1 MTYIINLLEAFIVS
15 YGLVELCK
23 IDKKIIFFILNT
35 LVTFVIVNIFDSID
49 KNFVPL
55 SAVCI
60 ILWYTEVELFLSDK
74 KHIYNLFIV
83 IFVELFCGLSP
94 VIPITFIYKYNV
106 LIAGVTAKFIQ
117 FLMTYGFIRFWNKY
131 SYLEKKY
138 WVTIIMILIFGEL
151 IIIFQDEKIISNVYS
166 TANIL
171 TNVFI
176 IIIMGI
182 SLYFFQ
188 LIEESNLE
196 KERITKLYEKQ
207 KYQDLT
213 YTFMKSAK
221 DELDRFKHRMIYKI
235 RNVKSEIEKHNYD
248 EAIELI
254 DNYRDEIHRI
264 NRTVYT
270 GNGVFDT
277 SMMLKLKELEYDV
290 APCFTISSREF
301 YNNVQFMNLVLE
313 LLDAIHVK
321 SLSLIIKEEKNI
333 CIVQCVGKDLSLCF
347 DEIKH
352 IFDKKIDFAYKYQM
366 QENDSIDLFTLKI
379 RMEDE

>member
-1 MTYIINLLEAFIVS
+1 MSYIINLLEAFIVS
-15 YGLVELCK
+15 YGLVELCN
-23 IDKKIIFFILNT
+23 IDKKKLFFVLNT
-35 LVTFVIVNIFDSID
+35 VITFLMINYFDCINQNFTVSMLIFGLLWY
-49 KNFVPL
+49 VL
-55 SAVCI
+55 VCI
-60 ILWYTEVELFLSDK
+60 FAQENY
-74 KHIYNLFIV
+74 IYNLFIA
-83 IFVELFCGLSP
+83 IFINLLCDLSA
-94 VIPITFIYKYNV
+94 VIPVLFIYKYSV
-106 LIAGVTAKFIQ
+106 VFAGLTAKLIQ
-117 FLMTYGFIRFWNKY
+117 FIMTYLFVKFRRKY
-131 SYLEKKY
+131 YYFEDKY
-138 WVTIIMILIFGEL
+138 WFTIITVMVLGEL
-151 IIIFQDEKIISNVYS
+151 IIIFQDEQIISNVY
-166 TANIL
+166 TTTNLLINI
-171 TNVFI
+171 FI
-176 IIIMGI
+176 VIIMGI

-221 DELDRFKHRMIYKI
+221 DELDRFEHRMIYKI
-235 RNVKSEIEKHNYD
+235 RNVKLEIEKHDYD
-248 EAIELI
+248 EAIKLI
-254 DNYRDEIHRI
+254 ENYRDEIHRI

-290 APCFTISSREF
+290 TPCFTISSRKF
-301 YNNVQFMNLVLE
+301 YNNVQFMNLILE

>member
-1 MTYIINLLEAFIVS
+1 MSCIINLLEALIVS
-15 YGLVELCK
+15 YGLVELCN
-23 IDKKIIFFILNT
+23 IDKKKLFFVLNT
-35 LVTFVIVNIFDSID
+35 VITFLMINYFDCINQNFTVSMLIFGLLWY
-49 KNFVPL
+49 VL
-55 SAVCI
+55 VCI
-60 ILWYTEVELFLSDK
+60 FAQENY
-74 KHIYNLFIV
+74 IYNLFIA
-83 IFVELFCGLSP
+83 IFINLLCDLSA
-94 VIPITFIYKYNV
+94 VIPVLFIYKYSV
-106 LIAGVTAKFIQ
+106 VFAGLTAKLIQ
-117 FLMTYGFIRFWNKY
+117 FIMTYLFVKFRRKY
-131 SYLEKKY
+131 YYFEDKY
-138 WVTIIMILIFGEL
+138 WFTIITVMVLGEL
-151 IIIFQDEKIISNVYS
+151 IIIFQDEQIISNVY
-166 TANIL
+166 TT
-171 TNVFI
+171 TNVLINIFI
-176 IIIMGI
+176 VIIMGI

-221 DELDRFKHRMIYKI
+221 DELDRFEHRMIYKI
-235 RNVKSEIEKHNYD
+235 RNVKLEIEKHDYD
-248 EAIELI
+248 EAIKLI
-254 DNYRDEIHRI
+254 ENYRDEIHRI

-290 APCFTISSREF
+290 TPCFAISSRKF
-301 YNNVQFMNLVLE
+301 YNNVQFMNLILE

>member
-1 MTYIINLLEAFIVS
+1 
-15 YGLVELCK
+15 
-23 IDKKIIFFILNT
+23 
-35 LVTFVIVNIFDSID
+35 
-49 KNFVPL
+49 
-55 SAVCI
+55 
-60 ILWYTEVELFLSDK
+60 
-74 KHIYNLFIV
+74 
-83 IFVELFCGLSP
+83 
-94 VIPITFIYKYNV
+94 
-106 LIAGVTAKFIQ
+106 
-117 FLMTYGFIRFWNKY
+117 
-131 SYLEKKY
+131 
-138 WVTIIMILIFGEL
+138 
-151 IIIFQDEKIISNVYS
+151 
-166 TANIL
+166 
-171 TNVFI
+171 
-176 IIIMGI
+176 MGI
-182 SLYFFQ
+182 SLYFFR

-221 DELDRFKHRMIYKI
+221 DELDRFEHRMIYKI
-235 RNVKSEIEKHNYD
+235 RNVKLEIEKHDYD
-248 EAIELI
+248 EAIKLI
-254 DNYRDEIHRI
+254 ENYRDEIHRI

-290 APCFTISSREF
+290 TPCFTISSREF

-347 DEIKH
+347 DEMKH
-352 IFDKKIDFAYKYQM
+352 IFDKKIDFVYKYQM

>member
-1 MTYIINLLEAFIVS
+1 MSYIINLLEALIVS
-15 YGLVELCK
+15 YGLVELCN
-23 IDKKIIFFILNT
+23 IDKKKLFFILNM
-35 LVTFVIVNIFDSID
+35 LVTFSIVNFFDCID
-49 KNFVPL
+49 RNFIPL
-55 SAVCI
+55 SLVCI
-60 ILWYTEVELFLSDK
+60 CVWYLEIMIFSRKQLVYNIFAVVYIDLFCSICAILPIIF
-74 KHIYNLFIV
+74 IYNYSVVLA
-83 IFVELFCGLSP
+83 GL
-94 VIPITFIYKYNV
+94 T
-106 LIAGVTAKFIQ
+106 
-117 FLMTYGFIRFWNKY
+117 
-131 SYLEKKY
+131 
-138 WVTIIMILIFGEL
+138 
-151 IIIFQDEKIISNVYS
+151 EKIIQFVMTYLFVKYKKKYAYFRNKYWITIFLILILGEFIILLQDQQIIMREYS
-166 TANIL
+166 ISGFL
-171 TNVFI
+171 TDIFT

-182 SLYFFQ
+182 SLYFFH

-221 DELDRFKHRMIYKI
+221 DELDRFEHRMIYKI
-235 RNVKSEIEKHNYD
+235 RNVKLEIEKHDYD
-248 EAIELI
+248 EAIKLI
-254 DNYRDEIHRI
+254 ENYRDEIHRI

-290 APCFTISSREF
+290 TPCFTISSREF

-347 DEIKH
+347 DEMKH
-352 IFDKKIDFAYKYQM
+352 IFDKKIDFVYKYQM

>member
-1 MTYIINLLEAFIVS
+1 MSYVINLLEALIVS

-23 IDKKIIFFILNT
+23 IDKKKIFFILNT
-35 LVTFVIVNIFDSID
+35 LVTFMIVNFFDYID
-49 KNFVPL
+49 QNFISL
-55 SAVCI
+55 
-60 ILWYTEVELFLSDK
+60 
-74 KHIYNLFIV
+74 IV
-83 IFVELFCGLSP
+83 FVELIWFMLVSLFSRKILFQNLYVVTMINLICSLSAS
-94 VIPITFIYKYNV
+94 IPIMFIYQYST
-106 LIAGVTAKFIQ
+106 ICAGFVAKFIH
-117 FLMTYGFIRFWNKY
+117 FVATVGFIKFR
-131 SYLEKKY
+131 KKY
-138 WVTIIMILIFGEL
+138 EHFENSYWILIL
-151 IIIFQDEKIISNVYS
+151 IITFLGNCITSFQDEQIISDVYTTTNV
-166 TANIL
+166 L
-171 TNVFI
+171 TNIFI
-176 IIIMGI
+176 VIIMGI
-182 SLYFFQ
+182 SLYFFH

-221 DELDRFKHRMIYKI
+221 DELDRLEHRMIYKM
-235 RNVKSEIEKHNYD
+235 RNVKVEIEKHDYD
-248 EAIELI
+248 EAIKLI
-254 DNYRDEIHRI
+254 ENYRDEIHRT

-290 APCFTISSREF
+290 TPCFTISNREF

-333 CIVQCVGKDLSLCF
+333 CIVQCVGKDLRLCF
-347 DEIKH
+347 DGMKH
-352 IFDKKIDFAYKYQM
+352 VFDKKIDFAYKYQM
-366 QENDSIDLFTLKI
+366 QENNSIDLFTLKI

>member
-1 MTYIINLLEAFIVS
+1 MSYIINLLEALIVS
-15 YGLVELCK
+15 YGLVELCN
-23 IDKKIIFFILNT
+23 IDKKKLFFVLNT
-35 LVTFVIVNIFDSID
+35 VITFLMINYFDCINQNFTVSMLIFGLLWY
-49 KNFVPL
+49 VL
-55 SAVCI
+55 VCI
-60 ILWYTEVELFLSDK
+60 FAQENY
-74 KHIYNLFIV
+74 IYNLFIA
-83 IFVELFCGLSP
+83 IFINLLCDLSA
-94 VIPITFIYKYNV
+94 VIPVLFIYKYSV
-106 LIAGVTAKFIQ
+106 VFVGLTAKLIQ
-117 FLMTYGFIRFWNKY
+117 FIMTYLFVKFRRKY
-131 SYLEKKY
+131 YYFEDKY
-138 WVTIIMILIFGEL
+138 WFTIITVMVLGEL
-151 IIIFQDEKIISNVYS
+151 IIIFQDEQIISNVY
-166 TANIL
+166 TT
-171 TNVFI
+171 TNVLINIFI
-176 IIIMGI
+176 VIIMGI

-221 DELDRFKHRMIYKI
+221 DELDRFEHRMIYKI
-235 RNVKSEIEKHNYD
+235 RNVKLEIEKHDYD
-248 EAIELI
+248 EAIKLI
-254 DNYRDEIHRI
+254 ENYRDEIHRI

-290 APCFTISSREF
+290 TPCFTISSREF
-301 YNNVQFMNLVLE
+301 YNNVQFMNLILE
-313 LLDAIHVK
+313 LLDAIHVR

>member
-1 MTYIINLLEAFIVS
+1 MSCIINLLEALIVS
-15 YGLVELCK
+15 YGLVELCN
-23 IDKKIIFFILNT
+23 IDKKKLFFVLNT
-35 LVTFVIVNIFDSID
+35 VITFLMINYFDCINQNFTVSMLIFGLLWY
-49 KNFVPL
+49 VL
-55 SAVCI
+55 VCI
-60 ILWYTEVELFLSDK
+60 FAQENY
-74 KHIYNLFIV
+74 IYNLFIA
-83 IFVELFCGLSP
+83 IFINLLCDLSA
-94 VIPITFIYKYNV
+94 VIPVLFIYKYSV
-106 LIAGVTAKFIQ
+106 VFAGLTAKLIQ
-117 FLMTYGFIRFWNKY
+117 FIMTYLFVKFRRKY
-131 SYLEKKY
+131 YYFEDKY
-138 WVTIIMILIFGEL
+138 WFTIITVMVLGEL
-151 IIIFQDEKIISNVYS
+151 IIIFQDEQIISNVY
-166 TANIL
+166 TT
-171 TNVFI
+171 TNVLINIFI
-176 IIIMGI
+176 VIIMGI

-221 DELDRFKHRMIYKI
+221 DELDRFEHRMIYKI
-235 RNVKSEIEKHNYD
+235 RNVKLEIEKHDYD
-248 EAIELI
+248 EAIKLI
-254 DNYRDEIHRI
+254 ENYRDEIHRI

-290 APCFTISSREF
+290 TPCFTISSRKF
-301 YNNVQFMNLVLE
+301 YNNVQFMNLILE

-366 QENDSIDLFTLKI
+366 QVNDSIDLFTLKI

>member
-1 MTYIINLLEAFIVS
+1 MSYIINLLEALIVS
-15 YGLVELCK
+15 YGLVELCNVEK
-23 IDKKIIFFILNT
+23 KKIFFVLNT
-35 LVTFVIVNIFDSID
+35 VITFFMANFFDYIDQNFMPSSLLCLIVWYLMTCIF
-49 KNFVPL
+49 VR
-55 SAVCI
+55 
-60 ILWYTEVELFLSDK
+60 K
-74 KHIYNLFIV
+74 KYIYNLF
-83 IFVELFCGLSP
+83 FVTLVNLFCTLCS
-94 VIPITFIYKYNV
+94 VTPILFIYDINRYISG
-106 LIAGVTAKFIQ
+106 LTAKLIQ
-117 FLMTYGFIRFWNKY
+117 FGMTFFFIKFKNRYNYF
-131 SYLEKKY
+131 EDKY
-138 WVTIIMILIFGEL
+138 WFTIIIILMLGES
-151 IIIFQDEKIISNVYS
+151 IISFQLENIVDNVY
-166 TANIL
+166 TINHIL
-171 TNVFI
+171 TCLFI
-176 IIIMGI
+176 TIIMGI

-221 DELDRFKHRMIYKI
+221 DELDRFEHRMIYKI
-235 RNVKSEIEKHNYD
+235 RNVKLEIEKHDYD
-248 EAIELI
+248 EAIKLI
-254 DNYRDEIHRI
+254 ENYRDEIHRI

-290 APCFTISSREF
+290 TPCFTISSREF

-352 IFDKKIDFAYKYQM
+352 IFDKKIDFVYKYQM
-366 QENDSIDLFTLKI
+366 QENNSIDLFTLKI

>member
-1 MTYIINLLEAFIVS
+1 MSCIINLLEALIVS
-15 YGLVELCK
+15 YGLVELCN
-23 IDKKIIFFILNT
+23 INKKNAFFVLNT
-35 LVTFVIVNIFDSID
+35 VITFAVVQIFDCIDQNFMLLSI
-49 KNFVPL
+49 V
-55 SAVCI
+55 SI
-60 ILWYTEVELFLSDK
+60 ILWYIEVMMFTK
-74 KHIYNLFIV
+74 KKIIYNFLFVVFI
-83 IFVELFCGLSP
+83 ELLCSLCAFL
-94 VIPITFIYKYNV
+94 PILTLYKYSRILAGFFAK
-106 LIAGVTAKFIQ
+106 LIQFFITYEFIQ
-117 FLMTYGFIRFWNKY
+117 FKRKY
-131 SYLEKKY
+131 DYFEDKY
-138 WVTIIMILIFGEL
+138 WFTIITVLLLGEIVL
-151 IIIFQDEKIISNVYS
+151 GFQVEKIVDHTYRSD
-166 TANIL
+166 NIL
-171 TNVFI
+171 SFIFVFI
-176 IIIMGI
+176 IMCI

-221 DELDRFKHRMIYKI
+221 DELDRFEHRMIYKI
-235 RNVKSEIEKHNYD
+235 RNVKLEIEKHDYD
-248 EAIELI
+248 EAIKLI
-254 DNYRDEIHRI
+254 ENYRDEIHRI

-290 APCFTISSREF
+290 TPCFTISSREF

-352 IFDKKIDFAYKYQM
+352 IFDKKIDFVYKYQM
-366 QENDSIDLFTLKI
+366 QENNNIDLFTLKI

>member
-1 MTYIINLLEAFIVS
+1 MSYIINLLEAFIVS
-15 YGLVELCK
+15 YGLVELCN
-23 IDKKIIFFILNT
+23 IDKKKIFFVLNT
-35 LVTFVIVNIFDSID
+35 VITFLMINYFDCINQNFTVSMLIFG
-49 KNFVPL
+49 L
-55 SAVCI
+55 
-60 ILWYTEVELFLSDK
+60 LWYVLVCVFAQENY
-74 KHIYNLFIV
+74 IYNLFIA
-83 IFVELFCGLSP
+83 IFINLLCNLSA
-94 VIPITFIYKYNV
+94 VIPVLFIYKYSV
-106 LIAGVTAKFIQ
+106 VFAGLTAKLIQ
-117 FLMTYGFIRFWNKY
+117 FIMTYLFVKFRRKY
-131 SYLEKKY
+131 YYFEDKY
-138 WVTIIMILIFGEL
+138 WFTIITVMVLGEL
-151 IIIFQDEKIISNVYS
+151 IIIFQDEQIISNVY
-166 TANIL
+166 TT
-171 TNVFI
+171 TNVLINIFI
-176 IIIMGI
+176 VIIMGI

-221 DELDRFKHRMIYKI
+221 DELDRFEHRMIYKI
-235 RNVKSEIEKHNYD
+235 RNVKLEIEKHDYD
-248 EAIELI
+248 EAIKLI
-254 DNYRDEIHRI
+254 ENYRDEIHRI

-290 APCFTISSREF
+290 TPCFTISSREF

-347 DEIKH
+347 DEMKH
-352 IFDKKIDFAYKYQM
+352 IFDKKIDFVYKYQM

>member
-1 MTYIINLLEAFIVS
+1 MSYIINLLEALIVS
-15 YGLVELCK
+15 YGLVELCN
-23 IDKKIIFFILNT
+23 IDKKKLFFVLNT
-35 LVTFVIVNIFDSID
+35 VITFLMINYFDCINQNFTVSMLIFGLLWY
-49 KNFVPL
+49 VL
-55 SAVCI
+55 VCI
-60 ILWYTEVELFLSDK
+60 FAQENY
-74 KHIYNLFIV
+74 IYNLFIA
-83 IFVELFCGLSP
+83 IFINLLCDLSA
-94 VIPITFIYKYNV
+94 VIPVLFIYKYSV
-106 LIAGVTAKFIQ
+106 VFAGLTAKLIQ
-117 FLMTYGFIRFWNKY
+117 FIMTYLFVKFRRKY
-131 SYLEKKY
+131 YYFEDKY
-138 WVTIIMILIFGEL
+138 WFTIITVMVLGEL
-151 IIIFQDEKIISNVYS
+151 IIIFQDEQIISNVY
-166 TANIL
+166 TT
-171 TNVFI
+171 TNVLINIFI
-176 IIIMGI
+176 VIIMGI

-221 DELDRFKHRMIYKI
+221 DELDRFEHRMIYKI
-235 RNVKSEIEKHNYD
+235 RNVKLEIEKHNYD
-248 EAIELI
+248 EAIKLI
-254 DNYRDEIHRI
+254 ENYRDEIHRI

-290 APCFTISSREF
+290 TPCFTISSREF
-301 YNNVQFMNLVLE
+301 YNNVQFMNLILE

>member
-1 MTYIINLLEAFIVS
+1 MSYIINLLEAFIVS
-15 YGLVELCK
+15 YGLVELCN
-23 IDKKIIFFILNT
+23 IDKKKLFFVLNT
-35 LVTFVIVNIFDSID
+35 VITFLMINYFDCINQNFTVSMLIFGLLWY
-49 KNFVPL
+49 VL
-55 SAVCI
+55 VCI
-60 ILWYTEVELFLSDK
+60 FAQENY
-74 KHIYNLFIV
+74 IYNLFIA
-83 IFVELFCGLSP
+83 IFINLLCDLSA
-94 VIPITFIYKYNV
+94 VIPVLFIYKYSV
-106 LIAGVTAKFIQ
+106 VFAGLTAKLIQ
-117 FLMTYGFIRFWNKY
+117 FIMTYLFVKFRRKY
-131 SYLEKKY
+131 YYFEDKY
-138 WVTIIMILIFGEL
+138 WFTIITVMVLGEL
-151 IIIFQDEKIISNVYS
+151 IIIFQDEQIISNVY
-166 TANIL
+166 TT
-171 TNVFI
+171 TNVLINIFI
-176 IIIMGI
+176 VIIMGI

-221 DELDRFKHRMIYKI
+221 DELDRFEHRMIYKI
-235 RNVKSEIEKHNYD
+235 RNVKLEIEKHNYD

-290 APCFTISSREF
+290 TPCFTISSCEF

>member
-1 MTYIINLLEAFIVS
+1 MSYIINFLEAFIVS
-15 YGLVELCK
+15 YGLVELCN
-23 IDKKIIFFILNT
+23 IDKKKIFFVLNT
-35 LVTFVIVNIFDSID
+35 VITFLMINYFDCINQNFTVSMLIFG
-49 KNFVPL
+49 L
-55 SAVCI
+55 
-60 ILWYTEVELFLSDK
+60 LWYVLVCVFAQENY
-74 KHIYNLFIV
+74 IYNLFIA
-83 IFVELFCGLSP
+83 IFINLLCDLSA
-94 VIPITFIYKYNV
+94 VIPVLFIYKYSV
-106 LIAGVTAKFIQ
+106 VFAGLTAKLIQ
-117 FLMTYGFIRFWNKY
+117 FIMTYLFVKFRRKY
-131 SYLEKKY
+131 YYFEDKY
-138 WVTIIMILIFGEL
+138 WFTIITVMVLGEL
-151 IIIFQDEKIISNVYS
+151 IIIFQDEQIISNVY
-166 TANIL
+166 TT
-171 TNVFI
+171 TNVLINIFI
-176 IIIMGI
+176 VIIMGI

-221 DELDRFKHRMIYKI
+221 DELDRFEHRMIYKI
-235 RNVKSEIEKHNYD
+235 RNVKLEIEKHDYD
-248 EAIELI
+248 EAIKLI
-254 DNYRDEIHRI
+254 ENYRDEIHRI

-290 APCFTISSREF
+290 TPCFTISSREF

-347 DEIKH
+347 DEMKH
-352 IFDKKIDFAYKYQM
+352 IFDKKIDFVYKYQM

>member
-1 MTYIINLLEAFIVS
+1 MSYIINLLEAFIVS
-15 YGLVELCK
+15 YGLVELCN
-23 IDKKIIFFILNT
+23 IDKKKLFFVLNT
-35 LVTFVIVNIFDSID
+35 VITFLMINYFDCINQNFTVSMLIFGLLWY
-49 KNFVPL
+49 VL
-55 SAVCI
+55 VCI
-60 ILWYTEVELFLSDK
+60 FAQENY
-74 KHIYNLFIV
+74 IYNLFIA
-83 IFVELFCGLSP
+83 IFINLLCDLSA
-94 VIPITFIYKYNV
+94 VIPVLFIYKYSV
-106 LIAGVTAKFIQ
+106 VFAGLTAKLIQ
-117 FLMTYGFIRFWNKY
+117 FIMIYLFVKFRRKY
-131 SYLEKKY
+131 YYFEDKY
-138 WVTIIMILIFGEL
+138 WFTIITVMVLGEL
-151 IIIFQDEKIISNVYS
+151 IIIFQDEQIISNVY
-166 TANIL
+166 TT
-171 TNVFI
+171 TNVLINIFI
-176 IIIMGI
+176 VIIMGI

-221 DELDRFKHRMIYKI
+221 DELDRFEHRMIYKI
-235 RNVKSEIEKHNYD
+235 RNVKLEIEKHDYD
-248 EAIELI
+248 EAIKLI
-254 DNYRDEIHRI
+254 ENYRDEIHRI

-290 APCFTISSREF
+290 TPCFTISSRKF
-301 YNNVQFMNLVLE
+301 YNNVQFMNLILE

>member
-1 MTYIINLLEAFIVS
+1 MSYVINLLEALIVS

-23 IDKKIIFFILNT
+23 IDKKKIFFILNT
-35 LVTFVIVNIFDSID
+35 IITFGISNIFDCID
-49 KNFVPL
+49 QNFMPL
-55 SAVCI
+55 SVVYV
-60 ILWYTEVELFLSDK
+60 ILWCILIVIFNRK
-74 KHIYNLFIV
+74 NIIYNFLFIV
-83 IFVELFCGLSP
+83 FIDLLCSLCAFL
-94 VIPITFIYKYNV
+94 PILTLYKYSRI
-106 LIAGVTAKFIQ
+106 IAGLMAKIIQ
-117 FLMTYGFIRFWNKY
+117 LIMTYEFIKFKRKY
-131 SYLEKKY
+131 DYFEDKY
-138 WVTIIMILIFGEL
+138 WLTIIVVLLLGEIIIVFQMEQVIENGYLLSCILIS
-151 IIIFQDEKIISNVYS
+151 I
-166 TANIL
+166 
-171 TNVFI
+171 FI

-221 DELDRFKHRMIYKI
+221 DELDRFENRMIYKI
-235 RNVKSEIEKHNYD
+235 RNVKLEIEKHDYD
-248 EAIELI
+248 EAIKLI
-254 DNYRDEIHRI
+254 ENYRDEIHRI

-277 SMMLKLKELEYDV
+277 SMMVKLKELEYDV

-347 DEIKH
+347 DEIKL

-366 QENDSIDLFTLKI
+366 QENNNIDLFTLKI

>member
-1 MTYIINLLEAFIVS
+1 MSYIINLLEAFIVS
-15 YGLVELCK
+15 YGLVELCN
-23 IDKKIIFFILNT
+23 IDKKKLFFVLNT
-35 LVTFVIVNIFDSID
+35 VITFLMINYFDCINQNFTVPMLIFGLLWY
-49 KNFVPL
+49 VL
-55 SAVCI
+55 VCI
-60 ILWYTEVELFLSDK
+60 FAQENY
-74 KHIYNLFIV
+74 IYNLFIA
-83 IFVELFCGLSP
+83 IFINLLCDLSA
-94 VIPITFIYKYNV
+94 VIPVLFIYKYSV
-106 LIAGVTAKFIQ
+106 VFAGLTAKLIQ
-117 FLMTYGFIRFWNKY
+117 FIMTYLFVKFRRKY
-131 SYLEKKY
+131 YYFEDKY
-138 WVTIIMILIFGEL
+138 WFTIITVMVLGEL
-151 IIIFQDEKIISNVYS
+151 IIIFQDEQIISNVY
-166 TANIL
+166 TT
-171 TNVFI
+171 TNVLINIFI
-176 IIIMGI
+176 VIIMGI

-221 DELDRFKHRMIYKI
+221 DELDRFEHRMIYKI
-235 RNVKSEIEKHNYD
+235 RNVKLEIEKHDYD
-248 EAIELI
+248 EAIKLI
-254 DNYRDEIHRI
+254 ENYRDEIHRI

-290 APCFTISSREF
+290 TPCFTISSRKF
-301 YNNVQFMNLVLE
+301 YNNVQFMNLILE

>member
-1 MTYIINLLEAFIVS
+1 MSYIINLLEALIVS
-15 YGLVELCK
+15 YGLVELCN
-23 IDKKIIFFILNT
+23 INKKNAFFVLNT
-35 LVTFVIVNIFDSID
+35 VITFAVVQIFDCIDQNFMLLSI
-49 KNFVPL
+49 V
-55 SAVCI
+55 SI
-60 ILWYTEVELFLSDK
+60 ILWYIEVMMFTK
-74 KHIYNLFIV
+74 KKIIYNFLFVVFI
-83 IFVELFCGLSP
+83 ELLCSLCAFL
-94 VIPITFIYKYNV
+94 PILTLYKYSRILAGFFAK
-106 LIAGVTAKFIQ
+106 LIQFFITYEFIQ
-117 FLMTYGFIRFWNKY
+117 FKRKY
-131 SYLEKKY
+131 DYFEDKY
-138 WVTIIMILIFGEL
+138 WFTIITVLLLGEIVL
-151 IIIFQDEKIISNVYS
+151 GFQVEKIIDHTYRSD
-166 TANIL
+166 NIL
-171 TNVFI
+171 SFIFVFI
-176 IIIMGI
+176 IMCI

-221 DELDRFKHRMIYKI
+221 DELDRFEHRMICKI
-235 RNVKSEIEKHNYD
+235 RNVKLEIEKHDYD
-248 EAIELI
+248 EAIKLI
-254 DNYRDEIHRI
+254 ENYRDEIHRI

-290 APCFTISSREF
+290 TPCFTISSRKF
-301 YNNVQFMNLVLE
+301 YNNVQFMNLILE

>member
-1 MTYIINLLEAFIVS
+1 MSCIINLLEALIVS
-15 YGLVELCK
+15 YGLVELCN
-23 IDKKIIFFILNT
+23 IDKKKLFFVLNT
-35 LVTFVIVNIFDSID
+35 VITFLMINYFDCINQNFTVSMLIFGLLWY
-49 KNFVPL
+49 VL
-55 SAVCI
+55 VCI
-60 ILWYTEVELFLSDK
+60 FAQENY
-74 KHIYNLFIV
+74 IYNLFIA
-83 IFVELFCGLSP
+83 IFINLLCDLSA
-94 VIPITFIYKYNV
+94 VIPVLFIYKYSV
-106 LIAGVTAKFIQ
+106 VFAGLTAKLIQ
-117 FLMTYGFIRFWNKY
+117 FIMTYLFVKFRRKY
-131 SYLEKKY
+131 YYFEDKY
-138 WVTIIMILIFGEL
+138 WFTIITVMVLGEL
-151 IIIFQDEKIISNVYS
+151 IIIFQDEQIISNVY
-166 TANIL
+166 TT
-171 TNVFI
+171 TNVLINIFI
-176 IIIMGI
+176 VIIMGI

-221 DELDRFKHRMIYKI
+221 DELDRFEHRMIYKI
-235 RNVKSEIEKHNYD
+235 RNVKLEIEKHDYD
-248 EAIELI
+248 EAIKLI
-254 DNYRDEIHRI
+254 ENYRDEIHRI

-290 APCFTISSREF
+290 TPCFTISSREF
-301 YNNVQFMNLVLE
+301 YNNVQFMNLILE
-313 LLDAIHVK
+313 LLDAIHVR

>member
-1 MTYIINLLEAFIVS
+1 MSCIINLLEALIVS
-15 YGLVELCK
+15 YGLVELCN
-23 IDKKIIFFILNT
+23 IDKKKLFFVLNT
-35 LVTFVIVNIFDSID
+35 VITFLMINYFDCINQNFTVSMLIFGLLWY
-49 KNFVPL
+49 VL
-55 SAVCI
+55 VCI
-60 ILWYTEVELFLSDK
+60 FAQENY
-74 KHIYNLFIV
+74 IYNLFIA
-83 IFVELFCGLSP
+83 IFINLLCDLSA
-94 VIPITFIYKYNV
+94 VIPVLFIYKYSV
-106 LIAGVTAKFIQ
+106 VFAGLTAKLIQ
-117 FLMTYGFIRFWNKY
+117 FIMTYLFVKFRRKY
-131 SYLEKKY
+131 YYFEDKY
-138 WVTIIMILIFGEL
+138 WFTIITVMVLGEL
-151 IIIFQDEKIISNVYS
+151 IIIFQDEQIISNVY
-166 TANIL
+166 TT
-171 TNVFI
+171 TNVLINIFI
-176 IIIMGI
+176 VIIMGI

-221 DELDRFKHRMIYKI
+221 DKLDRFEHRMIYKI
-235 RNVKSEIEKHNYD
+235 RNVKLEIEKHDYD
-248 EAIELI
+248 EAIKLI
-254 DNYRDEIHRI
+254 ENYRDEIHRI

-290 APCFTISSREF
+290 TPCFTISSRKF
-301 YNNVQFMNLVLE
+301 YNNVQFMNLILE

>member
-1 MTYIINLLEAFIVS
+1 ML
-15 YGLVELCK
+15 
-23 IDKKIIFFILNT
+23 
-35 LVTFVIVNIFDSID
+35 
-49 KNFVPL
+49 
-55 SAVCI
+55 
-60 ILWYTEVELFLSDK
+60 
-74 KHIYNLFIV
+74 
-83 IFVELFCGLSP
+83 
-94 VIPITFIYKYNV
+94 
-106 LIAGVTAKFIQ
+106 
-117 FLMTYGFIRFWNKY
+117 
-131 SYLEKKY
+131 
-138 WVTIIMILIFGEL
+138 L
-151 IIIFQDEKIISNVYS
+151 IIIFLSDCISAYQDEMILNNNYTIHNV
-166 TANIL
+166 L
-171 TNVFI
+171 TNIFI
-176 IIIMGI
+176 FVIVGI
-182 SLYFFQ
+182 SLYFFH
-188 LIEESNLE
+188 LIEKTNLE
-196 KERITKLYEKQ
+196 KEKITKLYEKQ

-221 DELDRFKHRMIYKI
+221 DELDRFEHRMIYKI
-235 RNVKSEIEKHNYD
+235 RNVKLEIEKHDYD
-248 EAIELI
+248 EAIKLI
-254 DNYRDEIHRI
+254 ENYRDEIHRI

-277 SMMLKLKELEYDV
+277 SMMVKLKELEYDV

-347 DEIKH
+347 DEIKL

>member
-1 MTYIINLLEAFIVS
+1 MSYIINLLEALIVS
-15 YGLVELCK
+15 YGLVELCEVSNRK
-23 IDKKIIFFILNT
+23 IYFITNVLISFIMIDLFDYIDQNFIS
-35 LVTFVIVNIFDSID
+35 LIVFVELMWFVIVSLFARKILFHNLYVVTMINLICS
-49 KNFVPL
+49 L
-55 SAVCI
+55 SAS
-60 ILWYTEVELFLSDK
+60 L
-74 KHIYNLFIV
+74 
-83 IFVELFCGLSP
+83 
-94 VIPITFIYKYNV
+94 PIMFIYQYNP
-106 LIAGVTAKFIQ
+106 LYAGLTAKAIHFALT
-117 FLMTYGFIRFWNKY
+117 FGFIKFRRKY
-131 SYLEKKY
+131 EHFENSY
-138 WVTIIMILIFGEL
+138 WILILVIVFLGNC
-151 IIIFQDEKIISNVYS
+151 ITSFQDEQIISNVY
-166 TANIL
+166 TT
-171 TNVFI
+171 TNVLINIFI
-176 IIIMGI
+176 VIIMGI
-182 SLYFFQ
+182 SLYFFR

-221 DELDRFKHRMIYKI
+221 DELDRFEHRMIYKI
-235 RNVKSEIEKHNYD
+235 RNVKLEIEKHDYD
-248 EAIELI
+248 EAIKLI
-254 DNYRDEIHRI
+254 ENYRDEIHRI

-270 GNGVFDT
+270 GNGIFDT

-290 APCFTISSREF
+290 TPCFTISSREF

-347 DEIKH
+347 DEMKH
-352 IFDKKIDFAYKYQM
+352 IFDKKIDFVYKYQM

>member
-1 MTYIINLLEAFIVS
+1 MSYIINLLEAFIVS
-15 YGLVELCK
+15 YGLVELCN
-23 IDKKIIFFILNT
+23 IDKKKLFFVLNT
-35 LVTFVIVNIFDSID
+35 VITFLMINYFDCINQNFTVSMLIFGLLWY
-49 KNFVPL
+49 VL
-55 SAVCI
+55 VCI
-60 ILWYTEVELFLSDK
+60 FAQENY
-74 KHIYNLFIV
+74 IYNLFIA
-83 IFVELFCGLSP
+83 IFINLLCDLSA
-94 VIPITFIYKYNV
+94 VIPVLFIYKYSV
-106 LIAGVTAKFIQ
+106 VFAGLTAKLIQ
-117 FLMTYGFIRFWNKY
+117 FIMTYLFVKFRRKY
-131 SYLEKKY
+131 YYFEDKY
-138 WVTIIMILIFGEL
+138 WFTIITLMVLGEL
-151 IIIFQDEKIISNVYS
+151 IIIFQDEQIISNVY
-166 TANIL
+166 TT
-171 TNVFI
+171 TNVLINIFI
-176 IIIMGI
+176 VIIMGI

-221 DELDRFKHRMIYKI
+221 DELDRFEHRMIYKI
-235 RNVKSEIEKHNYD
+235 RNVKLEIEKHDYD
-248 EAIELI
+248 EAIKLI
-254 DNYRDEIHRI
+254 ENYRDEIHRI

-290 APCFTISSREF
+290 TPCFTISSRKF
-301 YNNVQFMNLVLE
+301 YNNVQFMNLILE

>member
-1 MTYIINLLEAFIVS
+1 MVY
-15 YGLVELCK
+15 
-23 IDKKIIFFILNT
+23 
-35 LVTFVIVNIFDSID
+35 NIFAVVYID
-49 KNFVPL
+49 
-55 SAVCI
+55 
-60 ILWYTEVELFLSDK
+60 
-74 KHIYNLFIV
+74 
-83 IFVELFCGLSP
+83 LFCSICAIL
-94 VIPITFIYKYNV
+94 PIIFIYKYSVV
-106 LIAGVTAKFIQ
+106 LAGLTAKIIQ
-117 FLMTYGFIRFWNKY
+117 FVMTYLFVKYKKKYAYFRNKY
-131 SYLEKKY
+131 WITIFLILILGEFIILLQDQQ
-138 WVTIIMILIFGEL
+138 IIMREYSISGFLTDIF
-151 IIIFQDEKIISNVYS
+151 
-166 TANIL
+166 T
-171 TNVFI
+171 

-182 SLYFFQ
+182 SLYFFH

-221 DELDRFKHRMIYKI
+221 DELDRFEHRMIYKI
-235 RNVKSEIEKHNYD
+235 RNVKLEIEKHDYD
-248 EAIELI
+248 EAIKLI
-254 DNYRDEIHRI
+254 ENYRDEIHRI

-290 APCFTISSREF
+290 TPCFTISSREF

-347 DEIKH
+347 DEMKH
-352 IFDKKIDFAYKYQM
+352 IFDKKIDFVYKYQM

>member
-1 MTYIINLLEAFIVS
+1 MSYIINLLEAFIVS
-15 YGLVELCK
+15 YGLVELCN
-23 IDKKIIFFILNT
+23 IDKKKLFFVLNT
-35 LVTFVIVNIFDSID
+35 VITFLMINYFDCINQNFTVSMLIFGLLWY
-49 KNFVPL
+49 VL
-55 SAVCI
+55 VCI
-60 ILWYTEVELFLSDK
+60 FAQENS
-74 KHIYNLFIV
+74 IYNLFIA
-83 IFVELFCGLSP
+83 IFINLLCDLSA
-94 VIPITFIYKYNV
+94 VIPVLFIYKYSV
-106 LIAGVTAKFIQ
+106 VFAGLTAKLIQ
-117 FLMTYGFIRFWNKY
+117 FIMTYLFVKFRRKY
-131 SYLEKKY
+131 YYFEDKY
-138 WVTIIMILIFGEL
+138 WFTIITVMVLGEL
-151 IIIFQDEKIISNVYS
+151 IIIFQDEQIISNVY
-166 TANIL
+166 TT
-171 TNVFI
+171 TNVLINIFI
-176 IIIMGI
+176 VIIMGI

-221 DELDRFKHRMIYKI
+221 DELDRFEHRMIYKI
-235 RNVKSEIEKHNYD
+235 RNVKLEIEKHDYD
-248 EAIELI
+248 EAIKLI
-254 DNYRDEIHRI
+254 ENYRDEIHRI

-290 APCFTISSREF
+290 TPCFTISSRKF
-301 YNNVQFMNLVLE
+301 YNNVQFMNLILE

>member
-1 MTYIINLLEAFIVS
+1 MSYIINLLEAFIVS
-15 YGLVELCK
+15 YGLVELCN
-23 IDKKIIFFILNT
+23 IDKKKLFFVLNT
-35 LVTFVIVNIFDSID
+35 VITFLMINYFDCINQNFTVSMLIFGLLWY
-49 KNFVPL
+49 VL
-55 SAVCI
+55 VCI
-60 ILWYTEVELFLSDK
+60 FAQENY
-74 KHIYNLFIV
+74 IYNLFIA
-83 IFVELFCGLSP
+83 IFINLLCDLSA
-94 VIPITFIYKYNV
+94 VIPVLFIYKYSV
-106 LIAGVTAKFIQ
+106 VFAGLTAKLIQ
-117 FLMTYGFIRFWNKY
+117 FIMTYLFVKFRRKY
-131 SYLEKKY
+131 YYFEDKY
-138 WVTIIMILIFGEL
+138 WFTIITVMVLGEL
-151 IIIFQDEKIISNVYS
+151 IIIFQDEQIISNVY
-166 TANIL
+166 TT
-171 TNVFI
+171 TNVLINIFI
-176 IIIMGI
+176 VIIMGI

-221 DELDRFKHRMIYKI
+221 DELDRFEHRMIYKI
-235 RNVKSEIEKHNYD
+235 RNVKLEIEKHDYD
-248 EAIELI
+248 EAIKLI
-254 DNYRDEIHRI
+254 ENYRDEIHRI

-290 APCFTISSREF
+290 TPCFTISSRKF
-301 YNNVQFMNLVLE
+301 YNNVQFMNLILE

-347 DEIKH
+347 DEIKL

-366 QENDSIDLFTLKI
+366 QENNNIDLFTLKI

>member
-1 MTYIINLLEAFIVS
+1 MANFFDYIDQNFMPSSLLCLIVWYLMTCIFVR
-15 YGLVELCK
+15 
-23 IDKKIIFFILNT
+23 KK
-35 LVTFVIVNIFDSID
+35 
-49 KNFVPL
+49 
-55 SAVCI
+55 
-60 ILWYTEVELFLSDK
+60 Y
-74 KHIYNLFIV
+74 IYNLFFV
-83 IFVELFCGLSP
+83 ILVNLFCTLCS
-94 VIPITFIYKYNV
+94 VIPILFIYDINRY
-106 LIAGVTAKFIQ
+106 IAGLTAKLIQ
-117 FLMTYGFIRFWNKY
+117 FGMTFFFIKFKNRYNYF
-131 SYLEKKY
+131 EDKY
-138 WVTIIMILIFGEL
+138 WFTIIIILMLGES
-151 IIIFQDEKIISNVYS
+151 IISFQLENIVDNVY
-166 TANIL
+166 TINHIL
-171 TNVFI
+171 TCLFI
-176 IIIMGI
+176 TIIMGI
-182 SLYFFQ
+182 SLYFFH

-221 DELDRFKHRMIYKI
+221 DELDRFEHRMIYKI
-235 RNVKSEIEKHNYD
+235 RNVKLEIEKHNYD

>member
-1 MTYIINLLEAFIVS
+1 MSYIINLLEALIVS
-15 YGLVELCK
+15 YGLVELCN
-23 IDKKIIFFILNT
+23 IDKKKLFFVLNT
-35 LVTFVIVNIFDSID
+35 VITFLMINYFDCINQNFTVSMLIFGLLWY
-49 KNFVPL
+49 VL
-55 SAVCI
+55 VCI
-60 ILWYTEVELFLSDK
+60 FAQENY
-74 KHIYNLFIV
+74 IYNLFIA
-83 IFVELFCGLSP
+83 IFINLLCDLSA
-94 VIPITFIYKYNV
+94 VIPVLFIYKYSV
-106 LIAGVTAKFIQ
+106 VFAGLTAKLIQ
-117 FLMTYGFIRFWNKY
+117 FIMTYLFVKFRRKY
-131 SYLEKKY
+131 YYFEDKY
-138 WVTIIMILIFGEL
+138 WFTIITVMVLGEL
-151 IIIFQDEKIISNVYS
+151 IIIFQDEQIISNVY
-166 TANIL
+166 TT
-171 TNVFI
+171 TNVLINIFI
-176 IIIMGI
+176 VIIMGI

-221 DELDRFKHRMIYKI
+221 DELDRFEHRMIYKI
-235 RNVKSEIEKHNYD
+235 RNVKLEIEKHDYD
-248 EAIELI
+248 EAIKLI
-254 DNYRDEIHRI
+254 ENYRDEIYRI

-290 APCFTISSREF
+290 TPCFTISSREF
-301 YNNVQFMNLVLE
+301 YNNVQFMNLILE
-313 LLDAIHVK
+313 LLDAIHVR

>member
-1 MTYIINLLEAFIVS
+1 MSYIINLLEALIVS
-15 YGLVELCK
+15 YGLVELCN
-23 IDKKIIFFILNT
+23 IDKKKLFFVLNT
-35 LVTFVIVNIFDSID
+35 VITFLMINYFNCINQNFTVSMLIFGLLWY
-49 KNFVPL
+49 VL
-55 SAVCI
+55 VCI
-60 ILWYTEVELFLSDK
+60 FAQENY
-74 KHIYNLFIV
+74 IYNLFIA
-83 IFVELFCGLSP
+83 IFINLLCDLSA
-94 VIPITFIYKYNV
+94 VIPVLFIYKYSV
-106 LIAGVTAKFIQ
+106 VFAGLTAKLIQ
-117 FLMTYGFIRFWNKY
+117 FIMTYLFVKFRRKY
-131 SYLEKKY
+131 YYFEDKY
-138 WVTIIMILIFGEL
+138 WFTIITVMVLGEL
-151 IIIFQDEKIISNVYS
+151 IIIFQDEQIISNVY
-166 TANIL
+166 TT
-171 TNVFI
+171 TNVLINIFI
-176 IIIMGI
+176 VIIMGI

-221 DELDRFKHRMIYKI
+221 DELDRFEHRMIYKI
-235 RNVKSEIEKHNYD
+235 RNVKLEIEKHDYD
-248 EAIELI
+248 EAIKLI
-254 DNYRDEIHRI
+254 ENYRDEIHRI

-290 APCFTISSREF
+290 TPCFTISSREF
-301 YNNVQFMNLVLE
+301 YNNVQFMNLILE
-313 LLDAIHVK
+313 LLDAIHVR